1 MDKLP
6 LLGREIPSTVSP
18 TYQIYDPLL
27 SAAATAIHRTQRH
40 EFSYGPH
47 PRHKLDLYSP
57 SPQAGA
63 AEAAASPS
71 GQHPRRRVLVFVYGG
86 GFVSGDKRLAGVGSG
101 PHMQGD
107 VAYANIGHFFAE
119 KFRLETVVMDY
130 RLLGHGAAYAS
141 GAEDVDL
148 CLRWVAALFGSP
160 ARIRTRTRAR
170 APTPAA
176 PLPAEVYI
184 LGNSAGA
191 VHVASWLFGD
201 KWARSRRPGS
211 DSDATRLE
219 AVGLLGCPFR
229 LDPDG
234 GCMGRTV
241 TAYYGTAGDARLSEP
256 TSLML
261 RAMAIS
267 GLSGE
272 AAVKWPRVMTMVSEF
287 DPEHIVE
294 AGREFARLWSERGG
308 KGEFVE
314 IQGHNHISP
323 ALSLGTGVAAEE
335 DWGVRF
341 GRWLTEGG

>member
-6 LLGREIPSTVSP
+6 PLGREVPSTVSP
-18 TYQIYDPLL
+18 TYEIYGPLL
-27 SAAATAIHRTQRH
+27 SAAATAIHHTQRH

-57 SPQAGA
+57 SAEAGA
-63 AEAAASPS
+63 DPAA
-71 GQHPRRRVLVFVYGG
+71 QPRRRVLVFVYGG
-86 GFVSGDKRLAGVGSG
+86 GFVSGDKRLAGVGTG
-101 PHMQGD
+101 PHVQGD

-148 CLRWVAALFGSP
+148 CLRWVAARYGSP
-160 ARIRTRTRAR
+160 ARARTRTRA
-170 APTPAA
+170 PTPA
-176 PLPAEVYI
+176 PSPAEVYV

-201 KWARSRRPGS
+201 KWARSRRPES
-211 DSDATRLE
+211 DSDTTRLE

-229 LDPDG
+229 LDPEG
-234 GCMGRTV
+234 SMGQPV

-267 GLSGE
+267 GLSGTGI
-272 AAVKWPRVMTMVSEF
+272 VKWPRVMTMVSEF
-287 DPEHIVE
+287 DPENIVE

-308 KGEFVE
+308 RGGFIE
-314 IQGHNHISP
+314 IPGHNHISP
-323 ALSLGTGVAAEE
+323 ALSLGTGIAAEE
-335 DWGVRF
+335 EWGVRF